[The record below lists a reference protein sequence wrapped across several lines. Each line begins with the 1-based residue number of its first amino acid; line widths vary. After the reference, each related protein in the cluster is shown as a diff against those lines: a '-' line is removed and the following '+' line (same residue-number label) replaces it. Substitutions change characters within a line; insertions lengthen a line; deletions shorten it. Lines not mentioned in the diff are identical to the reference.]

1 MSKKLPR
8 GIIMPE
14 KLKKNFIFSSIPAAL
29 FLLLILL
36 VKTVDVKPI
45 GPMSSEI
52 GLASLNGF
60 MFKLLGESTF
70 WYKLTELLGY
80 FAILVVLAFGAL
92 GVYQLVTKKSIKKV
106 DMSLIALGGFYV
118 LVAVVYAF
126 FEVVVVNYRPVILD
140 SGLEASFPSSHTVL
154 TVCIMATAA
163 IQLKR
168 RISDKKAAKIAQWVC
183 FGIAAVTVIGRLLSG
198 VHWFTDI
205 LGGLLIS
212 AALVMLYYSVLK
224 YLDFRRTGK

>member
-1 MSKKLPR
+1 
-8 GIIMPE
+8 MPE
-14 KLKKNFIFSSIPAAL
+14 KLKKNFIFSGIPAAL

-36 VKTVDVKPI
+36 VKTADVKAI
-45 GPMSSEI
+45 GPMGSEI

-80 FAILVVLAFGAL
+80 LAILVALAFGAL
-92 GVYQLVTKKSIKKV
+92 GVYQLIKRKSIKKV

-118 LVAVVYAF
+118 LVAAVYAL
-126 FEVVVVNYRPVILD
+126 FEVVVINYRPVILD

-163 IQLKR
+163 MQLTR
-168 RISDKKAAKIAQWVC
+168 RISDKKAAGIARWVC
-183 FGIAAVTVIGRLLSG
+183 IGIAAVTVIGRLLSG

-224 YLDFRRTGK
+224 YLDFKRLGR

>member
-1 MSKKLPR
+1 
-8 GIIMPE
+8 MPE
-14 KLKKNFIFSSIPAAL
+14 KLKKNFIFSGIPAAL

-36 VKTVDVKPI
+36 VKVADVKPI
-45 GPMSSEI
+45 GPMGSEI
-52 GLASLNGF
+52 GLASLNGS

-80 FAILVVLAFGAL
+80 LAILVALAFGAL
-92 GVYQLVTKKSIKKV
+92 GVYQLIKRKSIKKV

-118 LVAVVYAF
+118 LVAAVYAL
-126 FEVVVVNYRPVILD
+126 FEVVVINYRPVILD

-163 IQLKR
+163 MQLKR
-168 RISDKKAAKIAQWVC
+168 RIADKKAAVIAQWVC
-183 FGIAAVTVIGRLLSG
+183 IGIAAVTVIGRLLSG

-212 AALVMLYYSVLK
+212 ATLVMLYYAVLK
-224 YLDFRRTGK
+224 YLDFKRLGR

>member
-1 MSKKLPR
+1 
-8 GIIMPE
+8 MPE
-14 KLKKNFIFSSIPAAL
+14 KLKKNFIFSGIPAAL

-36 VKTVDVKPI
+36 VKVADVKKI
-45 GPMSSEI
+45 GPMGSEI
-52 GLASLNGF
+52 GLASLNGS

-80 FAILVVLAFGAL
+80 LAILVALAFGAL
-92 GVYQLVTKKSIKKV
+92 GVYQLIKRKSIKKV

-118 LVAVVYAF
+118 LVAAVYAL
-126 FEVVVVNYRPVILD
+126 FEVVVINYRPVILD

-163 IQLKR
+163 MQLKR
-168 RISDKKAAKIAQWVC
+168 RIADKKAAEIAQWVC
-183 FGIAAVTVIGRLLSG
+183 IGIAAVTVIGRLLSG

-205 LGGLLIS
+205 FGGLLIS
-212 AALVMLYYSVLK
+212 AALVMLYYAVLK
-224 YLDFRRTGK
+224 YLDFKRLGR

>member
-1 MSKKLPR
+1 
-8 GIIMPE
+8 MPE
-14 KLKKNFIFSSIPAAL
+14 KLKKNFIFSGIPAAL

-36 VKTVDVKPI
+36 VTVADVKPI
-45 GPMSSEI
+45 GPMGSEI
-52 GLASLNGF
+52 GLASLNGS

-80 FAILVVLAFGAL
+80 LAILVALAFGAL
-92 GVYQLVTKKSIKKV
+92 GVYQLIKRKSIKKV

-118 LVAVVYAF
+118 LVAAVYAL
-126 FEVVVVNYRPVILD
+126 FEVVVINYRPVILD

-163 IQLKR
+163 MQLKR
-168 RISDKKAAKIAQWVC
+168 RIADKKAAEIAQWVC
-183 FGIAAVTVIGRLLSG
+183 IGIAAVTVIGRLLSG

-205 LGGLLIS
+205 FGGLLIS
-212 AALVMLYYSVLK
+212 AALVMLYYAVLK
-224 YLDFRRTGK
+224 YLDFKRLGR

>member
-1 MSKKLPR
+1 
-8 GIIMPE
+8 MPE
-14 KLKKNFIFSSIPAAL
+14 KLKKNFIFSGIPAAL

-36 VKTVDVKPI
+36 VKVADVKPI
-45 GPMSSEI
+45 GPMGSEI
-52 GLASLNGF
+52 GLASLNGS

-80 FAILVVLAFGAL
+80 LAILVALAFGAL
-92 GVYQLVTKKSIKKV
+92 GVYQLIKRKSIKKV

-118 LVAVVYAF
+118 LVAAVYAL
-126 FEVVVVNYRPVILD
+126 FEVVVINYRPVILD

-163 IQLKR
+163 MQLKR
-168 RISDKKAAKIAQWVC
+168 RIADKKAAEIAQWVC
-183 FGIAAVTVIGRLLSG
+183 IGIAAVTIIGRLLSG

-212 AALVMLYYSVLK
+212 AALVMLYYAVLK
-224 YLDFRRTGK
+224 YLDFKRLGR

>member
-1 MSKKLPR
+1 
-8 GIIMPE
+8 MPE
-14 KLKKNFIFSSIPAAL
+14 KLKKNFIFSGIPAAL

-36 VKTVDVKPI
+36 VKTADVKVI
-45 GPMSSEI
+45 GPMGSEI

-80 FAILVVLAFGAL
+80 LAILVALAFGAL
-92 GVYQLVTKKSIKKV
+92 GVYQLIKQKSIKKV

-126 FEVVVVNYRPVILD
+126 FEVVVINYRPVILD

-163 IQLKR
+163 MQLKR
-168 RISDKKAAKIAQWVC
+168 RIADKKAAVIAQWVC
-183 FGIAAVTVIGRLLSG
+183 IGIAAVTVIGRLLSG

-212 AALVMLYYSVLK
+212 ATLVMLYYAVLK
-224 YLDFRRTGK
+224 YLDFKRLGR